1 MTKKKK
7 NIVLVCIVICIVALI
22 GVAINFGLSKKSYEV
37 SFYSDDNTVIKVE
50 EVPRNDSA
58 EPPVTPQ
65 LSYGKL
71 FSHWNTDFSKV
82 KGKMDIK
89 PVCED
94 FTGKPNVFAMSG
106 AYGKKDSSVTV
117 PLQLCGNV
125 CLSGF
130 DITVKFDPDVL
141 ELESVFNED
150 GGIVYNSER
159 EGQIKI
165 NYVSTKNTLGDVDI
179 CCFKFKIKSDE
190 KKETPI
196 EISASKV
203 CAVKDDENIYNVE
216 YSIINSSVY
225 IIG

>member
-1 MTKKKK
+1 MTKKK
-7 NIVLVCIVICIVALI
+7 IILFVCIVICIVALI
-22 GVAINFGLSKKSYEV
+22 GVAINFGLSKKNYEV
-37 SFYSDDNTVIKVE
+37 TFYSDDDTVIKVD

-58 EPPVTPQ
+58 DPPVTPQ
-65 LSYGKL
+65 VPYGKI
-71 FSHWNTDFSKV
+71 FSHWSTDFSKV
-82 KGKMDIK
+82 KGNMDIK
-89 PVCED
+89 PVCEN
-94 FTGKPNVFAMSG
+94 FIGKSNVFAMSG

-130 DITVKFDPDVL
+130 DITVKYDSDVL
-141 ELESVFNED
+141 ELDSVFNED

-159 EGQIKI
+159 PGQIKI

-190 KKETPI
+190 KKDTPI
-196 EISASKV
+196 EISAGKV
-203 CAVKDDENIYNVE
+203 CAVKDDESIYDAE